1 MGKQNLGFLRG
12 NWMKKPCLILFEQRK
27 GRGKKKSTRLF
38 ATSRL
43 VGFFEDRKGNVCV
56 PTRPPNMIFFCTHAA
71 RESRH
76 THSHTLHYTTLRIHS
91 PSIKP
96 CDPGREP
103 VRPSRDQWNCRAAP
117 SSFSLLVF
125 LPALPFQHSSVLVL
139 RLAADDDVFFPR
151 GKEKRTESASRAIR
165 NKGPSLFLS
174 HPITEFQSLGRAASL
189 LVVDA

>member
-1 MGKQNLGFLRG
+1 MDKKKKEEKKRLINPNGFLSLTIFQLTTMGKQNLGFLRG

-103 VRPSRDQWNCRAAP
+103 VRPSRYQWNCRAAP
-117 SSFSLLVF
+117 SSFSLLVLF
-125 LPALPFQHSSVLVL
+125 ARVAFSTFQ
-139 RLAADDDVFFPR
+139 R
-151 GKEKRTESASRAIR
+151 SRA
-165 NKGPSLFLS
+165 
-174 HPITEFQSLGRAASL
+174 AACCT
-189 LVVDA
+189 